1 VTYGTSEDAH
11 VRAVDVESHGLRGF
25 SFLARFRGAEAP
37 AHAALPGAH
46 LVHAALAAIAVA
58 MELGFEFEEAVEA
71 LGAVE
76 RGGRVQV
83 LQGIEGTT
91 ILDDCYNA
99 NPASMMAALD
109 LLRQTEGRHVAVL
122 GDMLELGTFETEGHR
137 LVGERAGDAADWV
150 ITVGERARVIGEEA
164 RRAGLDPERVESVD
178 SNAAAVERLRAG
190 LRSGDFVLVKASHGM
205 RLDEVVNALRAV
217 A

>member
-1 VTYGTSEDAH
+1 
-11 VRAVDVESHGLRGF
+11 
-25 SFLARFRGAEAP
+25 
-37 AHAALPGAH
+37 
-46 LVHAALAAIAVA
+46 
-58 MELGFEFEEAVEA
+58 
-71 LGAVE
+71 
-76 RGGRVQV
+76 
-83 LQGIEGTT
+83 
-91 ILDDCYNA
+91 
-99 NPASMMAALD
+99 
-109 LLRQTEGRHVAVL
+109 
-122 GDMLELGTFETEGHR
+122 
-137 LVGERAGDAADWV
+137 V